1 MGPRHY
7 GPGSTNHLGLPPTLA
22 THPEISRAYIHYGW
36 PHPGLWAVA
45 EVTAGAESS
54 TDIQWKPTV
63 SQMGTCTCT
72 SQEAEKS

>member
-1 MGPRHY
+1 
-7 GPGSTNHLGLPPTLA
+7 
-22 THPEISRAYIHYGW
+22 
-36 PHPGLWAVA
+36 VA